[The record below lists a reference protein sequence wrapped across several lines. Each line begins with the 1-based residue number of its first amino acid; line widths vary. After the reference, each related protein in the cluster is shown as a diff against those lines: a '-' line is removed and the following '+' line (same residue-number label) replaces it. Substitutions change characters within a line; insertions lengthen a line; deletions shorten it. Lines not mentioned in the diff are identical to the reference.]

1 MAVVVRDAT
10 PGDMPAVQA
19 IYAHHVR
26 HGFASF
32 EVEPP
37 GLDEMLARRTAVLAQ
52 TLPYLVAEL
61 DGKIVGYCYASAY
74 RPRPAYRHTIENSV
88 YVADGLAGRGIG
100 RALLTALIARC
111 ETGPWRQM
119 VAVIG
124 DSGNEGSIALHR
136 SLGFEHIGT
145 LKAVGFKFG
154 RWVDSV
160 LMQRALGPGNG
171 ALPSQE
177 AASRTA

>member
-1 MAVVVRDAT
+1 MMAAVVRDAT
-10 PGDMPAVQA
+10 PDDMPAVQA

-26 HGFASF
+26 HGLASF

-37 GLDEMLARRTAVLAQ
+37 SLDEMLARRAAVLGQ

-61 DGKIVGYCYASAY
+61 DGNIVGYSYATAY

-111 ETGPWRQM
+111 EVGPWRQM
-119 VAVIG
+119 IAVIG
-124 DSGNEGSIALHR
+124 NSGNEGSIALHR

-160 LMQRALGPGNG
+160 LMQRPLGMGSSTTPVI
-171 ALPSQE
+171 
-177 AASRTA
+177 